1 VKDSRSSGREDVR
14 TSGRELDYGT
24 PTHRYM
30 TSPEA
35 QPPIP
40 APKAKRRRW
49 PVAVATLL
57 IVPLLLFA
65 IYTFFVVSWSYS
77 DGERAGTLQK
87 FSRKGWLCKTY
98 EGELALYVVGGVAPQ
113 IWYFTVRDESI
124 VQSLSSAVGQK
135 VQVHYSEHRGVP
147 TNCFGDTP
155 YWVDQMKVVPQ

>member
-1 VKDSRSSGREDVR
+1 
-14 TSGRELDYGT
+14 
-24 PTHRYM
+24 M

-98 EGELALYVVGGVAPQ
+98 EGELALYVVGGVAPPGMRTEAYTWP
-113 IWYFTVRDESI
+113 ITSFVGGIAGGAALAGFLVEGPGWRTAFV
-124 VQSLSSAVGQK
+124 VAAGFAALGGVLAVAWRRTMIPAA
-135 VQVHYSEHRGVP
+135 V
-147 TNCFGDTP
+147 
-155 YWVDQMKVVPQ
+155 